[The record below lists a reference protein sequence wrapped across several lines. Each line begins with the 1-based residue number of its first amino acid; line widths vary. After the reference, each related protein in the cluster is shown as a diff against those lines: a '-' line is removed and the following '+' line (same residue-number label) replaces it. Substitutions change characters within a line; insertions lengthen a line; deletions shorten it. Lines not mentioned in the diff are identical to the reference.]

1 MPEKQ
6 RTILA
11 YGDSITWGCVPD
23 SVNLKTMMF
32 ERFDRDE
39 RWSGVLQSVLGVNYR
54 IVEEGLNGRTTVFD
68 DPLLPGRNGQTY
80 LLPCLLSHAPM
91 DMVILMLGTNDL
103 KPHLGLQAA
112 PIAKGV
118 RNLIKEVKN
127 SGCGYNGGRVEIL
140 LMAPPPIV
148 EGRGLLA
155 KSFTGSQRIAE
166 ELAENYAQV
175 AELESCHFVDA
186 GDIIEVSEA
195 DGIHPDAEGHR
206 LLGKAVAEKVVE
218 IFSD

>member
-23 SVNLKTMMF
+23 SVNLKTMTF
-32 ERFDRDE
+32 ERFDQDE
-39 RWSGVLQSVLGVNYR
+39 RWSGVLQSALGPDYR
-54 IVEEGLNGRTTVFD
+54 IIEEGLNGRTTVFD

-80 LLPCLLSHAPM
+80 LLPCLLSHAPL

-118 RNLIKEVKN
+118 RNLIKDVKN
-127 SGCGYNGGRVEIL
+127 SSCGYTGSSVEIL
-140 LMAPPPIV
+140 LVAPPPIV

-155 KSFTGSQRIAE
+155 NSFSGSQRIAE

-175 AELESCHFVDA
+175 AQLEDCYFVDA
-186 GDIIEVSEA
+186 GDVIEVSKA

-206 LLGKAVAEKVVE
+206 LLGEVIAKKVVE
-218 IFSD
+218 VFSD